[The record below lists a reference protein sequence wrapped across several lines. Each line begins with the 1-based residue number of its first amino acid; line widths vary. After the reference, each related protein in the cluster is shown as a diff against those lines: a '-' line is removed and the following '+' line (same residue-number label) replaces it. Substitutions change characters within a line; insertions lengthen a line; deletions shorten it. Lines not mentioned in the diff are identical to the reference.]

1 MQNEMQT
8 QNPDGQRETVPDTAM
23 PWTPQALRV
32 ESAIRSGA
40 VTADEFRGAFKKT
53 TTPFVS
59 IRVDSASGTST
70 GA

>member
-1 MQNEMQT
+1 MQNEMQS

-23 PWTPQALRV
+23 PA
-32 ESAIRSGA
+32 E
-40 VTADEFRGAFKKT
+40 TADEFRGAFKKT

-59 IRVDSASGTST
+59 IRLDAASGTST